1 MSFPKNFLW
10 GGATAA
16 NQYEGGYL
24 SGGKGLATADVIT
37 NGDMHNP
44 RRIVIELEDG
54 TRQTINRFQDVPKN
68 AKAIIDDSVYY
79 PSHVATD
86 FYNHYKEDIALM
98 GEMGFKTF
106 RMSINWTRIFPN
118 GDDEHPN
125 EEGLKFYDNVFDE
138 CLKYGI
144 EPLVTINHFDLPL
157 NLAVQYQGWLDRR
170 TIEFFTRIL

>member
-54 TRQTINRFQDVPKN
+54 TRLSIV
-68 AKAIIDDSVYY
+68 
-79 PSHVATD
+79 
-86 FYNHYKEDIALM
+86 
-98 GEMGFKTF
+98 F
-106 RMSINWTRIFPN
+106 RMFLRMQKQSLMILF
-118 GDDEHPN
+118 
-125 EEGLKFYDNVFDE
+125 
-138 CLKYGI
+138 
-144 EPLVTINHFDLPL
+144 TIQ
-157 NLAVQYQGWLDRR
+157 VM
-170 TIEFFTRIL
+170 